1 VNEEAELDMDEH
13 AIRELLAEVKR
24 GRLSRRRFV
33 RTMLAAGLT
42 APMAA
47 NLLTSAG
54 VGHAQQRTSS
64 TAPTRRGG
72 GGQVRMLYWAAPTLL
87 NPHLAVA
94 PKDFESSQLFYE
106 PLADIDTEGNIVPVL
121 AAETPTAA
129 NGGVARDGTSV
140 VWRLKRGV
148 TWHDGRPFTADDVI
162 FTWQYAADSAT
173 AATSAGSYQG
183 IDRIERIDDHT
194 VKLVFKRPTP
204 YWADAFCSAA
214 GMVLPRHVFEPF
226 RGGKSREAPANLKPV
241 GTGPYRYVDFKPGD
255 VLHAEINSAYH
266 VQNRPYFDTV
276 EMKGGGDPV
285 SAARAVLQTGEYD
298 YAWGVQMEHEI
309 LKRLE
314 QSPKGRFVIG
324 RTANVEYIQ
333 LNQTDPWR
341 EVDGERASVKTTHPF
356 LTDPTVRAA
365 FALLVDRDS
374 IQKDIWGRQADT
386 TANFMNRPP
395 FVSPNTRWEFNVDKA
410 NAMLDAAGWKRGTDG
425 IRVKDG
431 IRLKVLFQGVNQPIR
446 QKIQSIVKQAFV
458 RAGIDCELKSVV
470 GSVYFSSDPGNV
482 DTESHFYADLEL
494 SGKILRQ
501 PDPQAFMR
509 AFCSWEVAQKANK
522 WSGSNLAR
530 WRNDEYDR
538 LWRAAETELDPV
550 KRAAQFIRMNDLVVQ
565 NVVVI
570 PVIIRHA
577 TFAVTS
583 WLRGFDF
590 SPFSGPLW
598 RLVYWSREA

>member
-1 VNEEAELDMDEH
+1 MDEH
-13 AIRELLAEVKR
+13 AIRELVSEVKR
-24 GRLSRRRFV
+24 GGLSRRRFL
-33 RTMLAAGLT
+33 RTMVAAGLT
-42 APMAA
+42 TPMAA
-47 NLLTSAG
+47 DLLSAAG
-54 VGHAQQRTSS
+54 IARAQPRRSS
-64 TAPTRRGG
+64 GAPTRRGG

-106 PLADIDTEGNIVPVL
+106 PLADIDTEGHVVPVL
-121 AAETPTAA
+121 AAETPSVS

-148 TWHDGRPFTADDVI
+148 NWHDGHPFTADDVI
-162 FTWQYAADSAT
+162 FTWQYAADPAT

-183 IDRIERIDDHT
+183 IDRIDRIDDHT

-226 RGGKSREAPANLKPV
+226 RAGKSREAPANLKPV
-241 GTGPYRYVDFKPGD
+241 GTGPYRLVDFKPGD
-255 VLHAEINSAYH
+255 VLHGEINRTYH
-266 VQNRPYFDTV
+266 VPNRPFFDTV

-298 YAWGVQMEHEI
+298 YAWGVQMEHDI
-309 LKRLE
+309 LRRLE

-324 RTANVEYIQ
+324 RTSNVEYIQ

-341 EVDGERASVKTTHPF
+341 EADGERASLKITHPF
-356 LTDPTVRAA
+356 LTDPAVRSA
-365 FALLVDRDS
+365 FALIVDRES
-374 IQKDIWGRQADT
+374 IQKDLWGRQADT

-395 FVSPNTRWEFNVDKA
+395 FVSPNTRWEFNIDKA
-410 NAMLDAAGWKRGTDG
+410 NAILDGAGWKRGGDG
-425 IRVKDG
+425 IRAKDG
-431 IRLKVLFQGVNQPIR
+431 TRLKVLFQTVNQPIR
-446 QKIQSIVKQAFV
+446 QKIQSIVKQACV
-458 RAGIDCELKSVV
+458 RAGVDCELKSVV

-509 AFCSWEVAQKANK
+509 AFCSWEIAQKANK
-522 WSGSNLAR
+522 WSGANLTR

-538 LWRAAETELDPV
+538 LWRTAETELDPAR
-550 KRAAQFIRMNDLVVQ
+550 RAAQFIRMNDLVVQ

-570 PVIIRHA
+570 PVFIRHA
-577 TFAVTS
+577 TFAIANWV
-583 WLRGFDF
+583 RGFDF

>member
-1 VNEEAELDMDEH
+1 MDEH
-13 AIRELLAEVKR
+13 VIRELVTEVTR

-33 RTMLAAGLT
+33 QTMVAAGLT
-42 APMAA
+42 PPMAA
-47 NLLTSAG
+47 GLLSAAG
-54 VGHAQQRTSS
+54 PSHAQTRPSS
-64 TAPTRRGG
+64 AAPTRRGG

-106 PLADIDTEGNIVPVL
+106 PLADIDTDGNVVPVL
-121 AAETPTAA
+121 AAETPSVA

-148 TWHDGRPFTADDVI
+148 VWHDGRPFTAADVI
-162 FTWQYAADSAT
+162 FTWQYAADPAT

-183 IDRIERIDDHT
+183 LDRVDRIDDYT

-226 RGGKSREAPANLKPV
+226 RGSKSREAPANLKPV
-241 GTGPYRYVDFKPGD
+241 GTGPYRCVDFKPGD
-255 VLHAEINSAYH
+255 VLHGEINGAYH
-266 VQNRPYFDTV
+266 VPNRPFFDTV

-298 YAWGVQMEHEI
+298 YAWGTQMEHEI
-309 LKRLE
+309 LRRLE
-314 QSPKGRFVIG
+314 ESSKGHFVIG
-324 RTANVEYIQ
+324 RTSNVEYLQ

-356 LTDPTVRAA
+356 LTDPAVRSAC
-365 FALLVDRDS
+365 ALLVDRDS

-395 FVSPNTRWEFNVDKA
+395 FASLNTRWEFNIDRA
-410 NAMLDAAGWKRGTDG
+410 NAILDSAGWKRGADG
-425 IRVKDG
+425 VRIKDG
-431 IRLKVLFQGVNQPIR
+431 TRLKVLFQAVNQPIR
-446 QKIQSIVKQAFV
+446 QKIQSIVKQACL
-458 RAGIDCELKSVV
+458 RAGVDCELKSVV
-470 GSVYFSSDPGNV
+470 GAVYFSSDPGNV

-522 WSGSNLAR
+522 WSGANLTR
-530 WRNDEYDR
+530 WRNDDYDR
-538 LWRAAETELDPV
+538 LWRAAETELDPA

-570 PVIIRHA
+570 PVFIRHA
-577 TFAVTS
+577 TFAVANGI
-583 WLRGFDF
+583 RGFDF

-598 RLVYWSREA
+598 RLVYWTREV

>member
-1 VNEEAELDMDEH
+1 MDEH
-13 AIRELLAEVKR
+13 AIRELVADVKNE
-24 GRLSRRRFV
+24 RLSRRCFLD
-33 RTMLAAGLT
+33 TMLGVGVT
-42 APMAA
+42 MPMVA
-47 NLLTSAG
+47 NLLSAAG
-54 VGHAQQRTSS
+54 VAHAQPKT
-64 TAPTRRGG
+64 TTAAPTRRGG

-106 PLADIDTEGNIVPVL
+106 PLADIDTDGTIMPVL
-121 AAETPTAA
+121 AAETPSFA

-162 FTWQYAADSAT
+162 FTWQYAADPAT

-183 IDRIERIDDHT
+183 IDRIDRIDDHT
-194 VKLVFKRPTP
+194 VKVVFKRPTP

-214 GMVLPRHVFEPF
+214 GMVLPRHLFEPF
-226 RGGKSREAPANLKPV
+226 R
-241 GTGPYRYVDFKPGD
+241 
-255 VLHAEINSAYH
+255 
-266 VQNRPYFDTV
+266 
-276 EMKGGGDPV
+276 
-285 SAARAVLQTGEYD
+285 
-298 YAWGVQMEHEI
+298 
-309 LKRLE
+309 
-314 QSPKGRFVIG
+314 
-324 RTANVEYIQ
+324 ANVEYIQ
-333 LNQTDPWR
+333 LSQTDPWR
-341 EVDGERASVKTTHPF
+341 EVEGERASVRTPHPF
-356 LTDPTVRAA
+356 LTDPAVRSA
-365 FALLVDRDS
+365 FALLVDRGS

-395 FVSPNTRWEFNVDKA
+395 FASPNTRWEFSLDKA
-410 NAMLDAAGWKRGTDG
+410 NAILDAAGWKRGADG
-425 IRVKDG
+425 IRAKDG
-431 IRLKVLFQGVNQPIR
+431 VRLKVLFQTVNQPIR
-446 QKIQSIVKQAFV
+446 QKMQSIIKQACV
-458 RAGIDCELKSVV
+458 RAGIECELKSVV

-522 WSGSNLAR
+522 WSGANLTR
-530 WRNDEYDR
+530 WPNDEYDR
-538 LWRAAETELDPV
+538 LWRAAETELDPT

-570 PVIIRHA
+570 PVFVRHA
-577 TFAVTS
+577 TFAVAN
-583 WLRGFDF
+583 WVRGFDF

-598 RLVYWSREA
+598 RLAFWSRES

>member
-1 VNEEAELDMDEH
+1 MHEH
-13 AIRELLAEVKR
+13 AIRELVSEVRR

-33 RTMLAAGLT
+33 RTMVAAGLT
-42 APMAA
+42 TPMAA
-47 NLLTSAG
+47 GLLSAAG
-54 VGHAQQRTSS
+54 TAGAQPRPSGG
-64 TAPTRRGG
+64 APTRRGG

-87 NPHLAVA
+87 NPHLAVS

-121 AAETPTAA
+121 AAETPSVA

-148 TWHDGRPFTADDVI
+148 TWHDGRPFTADDVV
-162 FTWQYAADSAT
+162 FTWQYAADPAT

-183 IDRIERIDDHT
+183 IDRIDRIDDHT

-226 RGGKSREAPANLKPV
+226 RGGKSREAPANLRPV
-241 GTGPYRYVDFKPGD
+241 GTGPYRFVDFKPGD
-255 VLHAEINSAYH
+255 VLHAELNSAYH
-266 VQNRPYFDTV
+266 VPNRPFFDAV

-298 YAWGVQMEHEI
+298 YAWGVQMELEI
-309 LKRLE
+309 LRRLE
-314 QSPKGRFVIG
+314 QSARGRFVIG

-341 EVDGERASVKTTHPF
+341 EIDGERSSVKTTHPF
-356 LTDPTVRAA
+356 LTDPNVRAA
-365 FALLVDRDS
+365 FAVLVDRES
-374 IQKDIWGRQADT
+374 IQKDVWGLQADT

-395 FVSPNTRWEFNVDKA
+395 FVSTNTRWEFNIDKA
-410 NAMLDAAGWKRGTDG
+410 NAILDAAGWKRGADG
-425 IRVKDG
+425 IRAKDG
-431 IRLKVLFQGVNQPIR
+431 NRLKVLFQGVNQPIR
-446 QKIQSIVKQAFV
+446 QKIQTIIKQAFT

-470 GSVYFSSDPGNV
+470 GAVYFSSDPGNV

-530 WRNDEYDR
+530 WRSDEYDR

-565 NVVVI
+565 NVAVI
-570 PVIIRHA
+570 PFLVRHA
-577 TFAVTS
+577 TFAVAN
-583 WLRGFDF
+583 WIRGFDF

>member
-24 GRLSRRRFV
+24 GRVSRRRFV
-33 RTMLAAGLT
+33 RTMLAAGLS

-54 VGHAQQRTSS
+54 VGHAQQRMSS

-148 TWHDGRPFTADDVI
+148 VWHDGRPFTADDVI

-309 LKRLE
+309 LRRLE

-341 EVDGERASVKTTHPF
+341 EVDGERASVKTAHPF

-458 RAGIDCELKSVV
+458 RAGVDCELKSVV

-577 TFAVTS
+577 TFAVAS